1 MSKYKN
7 WSMVFGLWSLVIVG
21 SFPVEARTLF
31 LQTQPLAIG
40 QSAADMV
47 TGGTAAGSAKKISE
61 NYPLQSFKLK
71 YANAKNIADTIKELL
86 SEGEEASVSEILNTI
101 VIRASAKD
109 LDRLDKL
116 IAKMDVPPLQVQVE
130 AKIIELKTGLGDT
143 TDPTSAGTSWKFSRN
158 SNNYVQSMTT
168 NVTSVAASS
177 MGLYAQLLS
186 GNVSAYLSALEKS
199 IGYDLVASP
208 WITALNHETAEILIG
223 SKLGYKTTLTT
234 TTGTMQNIQFLEVG
248 TKLKFTPHINEEGYV
263 AMEIYPSVSEGSI
276 IGDLPQMNT
285 TETKNKVLVKDG
297 QSIVIGGLTKNYN
310 NELETGIPIL
320 MHIPFLG
327 NIFKRTQMVSE
338 KREIM
343 VIITP
348 HIVTPEFLDKM
359 LQKAQKMDD
368 ERIKWGEG
376 IKRVI
381 H

>member
-1 MSKYKN
+1 MNNYK
-7 WSMVFGLWSLVIVG
+7 LWSLVFCLWSVVIVG
-21 SFPVEARTLF
+21 SFPAEARTLF
-31 LQTQPLAIG
+31 LQA
-40 QSAADMV
+40 QSP
-47 TGGTAAGSAKKISE
+47 AAGQPAGEAPAIAAKKISE

-71 YANAKNIADTIKELL
+71 FANAKSLSDTLKDLL
-86 SEGEEASVSEILNTI
+86 SEGEEISVNEMLNTLVVRASV
-101 VIRASAKD
+101 KD
-109 LDRLDKL
+109 LERLEKL
-116 IAKMDVPPLQVQVE
+116 INKMDTPPLQVQVE
-130 AKIIELKTGLGDT
+130 AKIIEMKTGLGDT
-143 TDPTSAGTSWKFSRN
+143 SNPTSVGASWKYSRN
-158 SNNYVQSMTT
+158 ANTYAQSITT
-168 NVTSVAASS
+168 DISSAAASS
-177 MGLYAQLLS
+177 LGLYAQLLS

-368 ERIKWGEG
+368 ERVKWGEG

-381 H
+381 R